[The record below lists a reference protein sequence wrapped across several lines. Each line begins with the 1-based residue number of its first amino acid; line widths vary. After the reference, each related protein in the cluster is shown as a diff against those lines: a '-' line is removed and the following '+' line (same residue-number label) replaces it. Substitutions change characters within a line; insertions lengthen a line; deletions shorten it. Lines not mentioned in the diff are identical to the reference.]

1 MIPLGLTHYSD
12 SHNVISCFS
21 SLVERILS
29 GIQIRYQT
37 FFVSLIFV
45 YICLILSNYI
55 MTKNQLRRYYRLFY
69 KLFWQYTLNGMD
81 AFQAISNANNAFTYL
96 TGYDYSEL
104 VQFGQSQYGMAQYG
118 SEQTQHQKMGKS
130 C

>member
-1 MIPLGLTHYSD
+1 
-12 SHNVISCFS
+12 
-21 SLVERILS
+21 
-29 GIQIRYQT
+29 
-37 FFVSLIFV
+37 
-45 YICLILSNYI
+45 

-118 SEQTQHQKMGKS
+118 SEQTQHQKMEKS